1 MGQLTL
7 AKPMVHIVKRKGH
20 KEIFDERK
28 VYASVF
34 AACLSA
40 HLNKEEAEVNA
51 NIVTKAVKE
60 WLDEKEGITS
70 DQIFKK
76 AGEELEHLSRD
87 ASFMYK
93 THRDIS

>member
-1 MGQLTL
+1 MT
-7 AKPMVHIVKRKGH
+7 HIVKRKGH

-51 NIVTKAVKE
+51 NLVTKAVKE
-60 WLDEKEGITS
+60 WLDEKEDITS

-76 AGEELEHLSRD
+76 AGKELEYLNKD
-87 ASFMYK
+87 AGFMYK

>member
-1 MGQLTL
+1 MI
-7 AKPMVHIVKRKGH
+7 HIVKRKGH

-51 NIVTKAVKE
+51 NMVTKAVKE
-60 WLDEKEGITS
+60 WLDEKEDITS

-76 AGEELEHLSRD
+76 AGEELEHLNKD

>member
-1 MGQLTL
+1 
-7 AKPMVHIVKRKGH
+7 MVHIVKRKGH

-51 NIVTKAVKE
+51 NMVTKAVKE
-60 WLDEKEGITS
+60 WLDEKEDITS

-76 AGEELEHLSRD
+76 AGEELEHLNKD
-87 ASFMYK
+87 ASFMYR

>member
-1 MGQLTL
+1 
-7 AKPMVHIVKRKGH
+7 MVHIVKRKGH

-51 NIVTKAVKE
+51 NMVTKAVKE
-60 WLDEKEGITS
+60 WLDEKEDITS

-76 AGEELEHLSRD
+76 AGEELEHLNKD

>member
-1 MGQLTL
+1 MT
-7 AKPMVHIVKRKGH
+7 HIVKRKGH

-28 VYASVF
+28 VYASVL

-40 HLNKEEAEVNA
+40 HVHKEQAEINA
-51 NIVTKAVKE
+51 NMVTKAVKE
-60 WLDEKEGITS
+60 WLDEKMDITS

-76 AGEELEHLSRD
+76 VSEELKKLHKD
-87 ASFMYK
+87 AAFMYT